1 MPFRTYKT
9 VNIAIQFFKKFK
21 IKNININH
29 KKNLYLKS
37 LKQILKT

>member
-21 IKNININH
+21 IKNININN

-37 LKQILKT
+37 LKQILET